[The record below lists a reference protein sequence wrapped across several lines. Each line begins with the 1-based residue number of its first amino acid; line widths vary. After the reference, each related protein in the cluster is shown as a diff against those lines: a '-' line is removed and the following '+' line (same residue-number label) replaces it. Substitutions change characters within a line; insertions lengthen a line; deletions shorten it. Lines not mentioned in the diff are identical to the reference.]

1 MTAPRPLPRP
11 LRATPPG
18 SLRPWPNL
26 PPETQMQIA
35 HLLGDLLRRMMS
47 RRDAAEAAHA
57 ERSKQR

>member
-1 MTAPRPLPRP
+1 L
-11 LRATPPG
+11 LR
-18 SLRPWPNL
+18 LWPNL
-26 PPETQMQIA
+26 PPETQTQIA